1 MKKSLLLLAALVIAP
16 LASCEPPAPPHT
28 GPWDDPLANGETAI
42 HDIKVGT
49 VAADQEVMVRGTVT
63 AKAGNAFYIQRGSEA
78 VYVYGYQPAEDA
90 YVPTIGHYVEVKG
103 TTDAYNGLIQ
113 ISDVTEVTSIQAEG
127 QEITPVAVTNVASL
141 TAADAGEL
149 VTFTNATFYE
159 GSVSTTAASNVYVTI
174 GGTRATVRTDRY
186 SGETVNGA
194 FAEIINE
201 ASYLDYVN
209 FTGPLGWYNGAQ
221 FALVEGATISVSANP
236 NPFDPSDTSAQ
247 ASAKL
252 ELDAEYEYLKGGVVT
267 DSISLLDFSFG
278 YDVTYRVE
286 NVTHADQFPNA
297 ISVSGTTL
305 TIESPTPDE
314 LPGGQFITAKLHG
327 QLSYDGENY
336 GEELSWNVRINSF
349 NPNLV
354 TIEEAVTAA
363 QSDDFNSA
371 EWKDNTILRGY
382 VTELYTD
389 LDGGLI
395 QDGEHALMIYKLA
408 DLDFTFEVG
417 QLIEIMGSLSLYNG
431 APQVGYISKVVEV
444 EDTTIEQPVALN
456 VTTGDEYKALDVY
469 DIHRTITVTGLTY
482 VSTEW
487 DESDPYYHYNI
498 NFTLDGEAVTVRV
511 NYHLGNAI
519 MDAYKAF
526 TDSLTAGDSVNFTG
540 SVGYYNAF
548 QLSPWTADA
557 FVKA

>member
-1 MKKSLLLLAALVIAP
+1 MGRDEIRAYVSFHII
-16 LASCEPPAPPHT
+16 PAPQ
-28 GPWDDPLANGETAI
+28 DFKL
-42 HDIKVGT
+42 KV
-49 VAADQEVMVRGTVT
+49 
-63 AKAGNAFYIQRGSEA
+63 NI
-78 VYVYGYQPAEDA
+78 
-90 YVPTIGHYVEVKG
+90 
-103 TTDAYNGLIQ
+103 
-113 ISDVTEVTSIQAEG
+113 
-127 QEITPVAVTNVASL
+127 
-141 TAADAGEL
+141 
-149 VTFTNATFYE
+149 
-159 GSVSTTAASNVYVTI
+159 
-174 GGTRATVRTDRY
+174 
-186 SGETVNGA
+186 
-194 FAEIINE
+194 
-201 ASYLDYVN
+201 
-209 FTGPLGWYNGAQ
+209 
-221 FALVEGATISVSANP
+221 
-236 NPFDPSDTSAQ
+236 
-247 ASAKL
+247 
-252 ELDAEYEYLKGGVVT
+252 
-267 DSISLLDFSFG
+267 
-278 YDVTYRVE
+278 
-286 NVTHADQFPNA
+286 
-297 ISVSGTTL
+297 
-305 TIESPTPDE
+305 
-314 LPGGQFITAKLHG
+314 
-327 QLSYDGENY
+327 
-336 GEELSWNVRINSF
+336 RIDSF

-395 QDGEHALMIYKLA
+395 QDGEHAVMIYKLA
-408 DLDFTFEVG
+408 SLNFTFEVG

-444 EDTTIEQPVALN
+444 EDATIEQPVALN

-511 NYHLGNAI
+511 NYHVGNAI

-540 SVGYYNAF
+540 SVGYYSGF

>member
-1 MKKSLLLLAALVIAP
+1 MKKSLLLLAALVVAP

-49 VAADQEVMVRGTVT
+49 VAAEQEVMVRGTVT
-63 AKAGNAFYIQRGSEA
+63 AKAGNSFYIQRGSEA
-78 VYVYGYQPAEDA
+78 IYVYGYQPAEDA

-103 TTDAYNGLIQ
+103 TTDEYNGLIQ
-113 ISDVTEVTSIQAEG
+113 ISDVTEVTSIQEEG
-127 QEITPVAVTNVASL
+127 QELTPVTVENVNSL

-159 GSVSTTAASNVYVTI
+159 GSVSATAASNVYVTI
-174 GGTRATVRTDRY
+174 AGVRATVRTDRY

-194 FAEIINE
+194 FASIVNE
-201 ASYLDYVN
+201 ANYLDYVN

-236 NPFDPSDTSAQ
+236 NPFDPADTSAQ
-247 ASAKL
+247 ADATL
-252 ELDAEYEYLKGGVVT
+252 ELNAEYETLKNGVVT
-267 DSISLLDFSFG
+267 GTIDLLDFSFG
-278 YDVTYRVE
+278 YDVAYRVE
-286 NVTHADQFPNA
+286 NVTHADEFPNA

-305 TIESPTPDE
+305 TIESPTPDQ
-314 LPGGQFITAKLHG
+314 LPGGTFITAKLHG
-327 QLSYDGENY
+327 QLTYDGENY
-336 GEELSWNVRINSF
+336 GTELSWNVRINSF

-354 TIEEAVTAA
+354 TIEEAVNAA
-363 QSDDFNSA
+363 QSPDFNAA
-371 EWKDNTILRGY
+371 EWQDNTIVRGY

-408 DLDFTFEVG
+408 SIEFTFEVG
-417 QLIEIMGSLSLYNG
+417 QLIEIMGSLTLYNG
-431 APQVGYISKVVEV
+431 APQVGYISRVAEV
-444 EDTTIEQPVALN
+444 EDTTIAKPVMLN
-456 VTTGDEYKALDVY
+456 VTSAAEYKALDVY
-469 DIHRTITVTGLTY
+469 DIHRVITVTGLVY
-482 VSTEW
+482 VSTSWNEA
-487 DESDPYYHYNI
+487 DPYYHYNI
-498 NFTLDGEAVTVRV
+498 NFTLGGEAVTVRV
-511 NYHLGNAI
+511 NYHVGNAI

-526 TDSLTAGDSVNFTG
+526 TDSLTAGDTVNFTG
-540 SVGYYNAF
+540 SIGYYNAF
-548 QLSPWTADA
+548 QLSPWSADA